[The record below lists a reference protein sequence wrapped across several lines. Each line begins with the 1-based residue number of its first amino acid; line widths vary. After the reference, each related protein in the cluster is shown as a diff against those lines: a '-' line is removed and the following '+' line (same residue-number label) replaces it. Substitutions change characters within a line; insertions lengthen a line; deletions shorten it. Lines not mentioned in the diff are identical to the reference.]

1 MIKNRMQYNITKAAK
16 ENLVEA
22 LANVPAEKEN
32 VDPALLQLEKE
43 GIQSEIDSLD
53 AEIKEYEA
61 KNPNLRK

>member
-1 MIKNRMQYNITKAAK
+1 MIENRMQYNITKAAK

-43 GIQSEIDSLD
+43 GIQSEIDTLD
-53 AEIKEYEA
+53 AEIKEYEM

>member
-1 MIKNRMQYNITKAAK
+1 MQYNITKAAK

-22 LANVPAEKEN
+22 LANVPSEKKN
-32 VDPALLQLEKE
+32 VDPALLQLKKE